1 MNASEIQE
9 KSLRNAIRKME
20 IGETKRFP
28 IKRTAYVRVAALY
41 LKKFEGQSYT
51 TASDWDNGYIIIT
64 RDI

>member
-9 KSLRNAIRKME
+9 KSLRNILRRMK
-20 IGETKRFP
+20 IGETKQFP

-41 LKKFEGQSYT
+41 LKKNEGQSYT
-51 TASDWDNGYIIIT
+51 TASDWDNNVIVIT